1 MGFEP
6 GYQAAGGIWEG
17 MEVDKQVIDFIEDN
31 NFGGIMFWSANN
43 HN

>member
-17 MEVDKQVIDFIEDN
+17 IDVDKQVIDYIEDN

>member
-17 MEVDKQVIDFIEDN
+17 MEVDKQVIDYIEEN